1 MKDDPAEVI
10 LIMAWSMVS
19 GSFIIIIMIDR
30 FLKIVYNARG
40 GWVGAGGFCQQ
51 GLS

>member
-1 MKDDPAEVI
+1 MKHDPAEVI

-30 FLKIVYNARG
+30 FLKIVYNAFLSK
-40 GWVGAGGFCQQ
+40 GGF
-51 GLS
+51 LSTGSFII